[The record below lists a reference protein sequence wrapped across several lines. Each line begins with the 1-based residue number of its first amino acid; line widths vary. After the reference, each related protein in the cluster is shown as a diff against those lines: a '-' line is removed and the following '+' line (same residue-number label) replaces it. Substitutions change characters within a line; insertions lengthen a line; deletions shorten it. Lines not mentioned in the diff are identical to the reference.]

1 MLVRIH
7 YRQFQA
13 GGEQGKV
20 EFVQEEHRNQGTI
33 IRLVGVVVDVE
44 FESGNLPSIY
54 NALLVKRRSGEDLI
68 LEIQEHVGTKV
79 VRAIAMGPTAGL
91 RRGMPVID
99 LEKPI
104 EVPVGR
110 QTLGRLFN
118 VLGQPIDG
126 KGAIESEQVSP
137 IHKKAPAINEQVVSR
152 EMIVTGIKAID
163 LLTPYPKGGKVGLFG
178 GAGVGKTVLMLEL
191 MNNTITKNSGVVVF
205 SGVGERSRE
214 GNDMWLEMNAS
225 GLIDSTV
232 LTFGQMNEPPG
243 ARLRVPFTA
252 LTMAEYFRDKE
263 NRPVLIFIDN
273 IYRFIQAGSEVSA
286 LLGRLPS
293 EMGYQPTLDSEMGL
307 LQERITST
315 SNGSIT
321 SVQAVYIP
329 ADDVTDPAVAATFS
343 HLDATT
349 VLSRR
354 LVSMGLYPAIDPLQS
369 TSNLL
374 TPELVGREHYDV
386 AMQVRAT
393 LSRYDELQDLIAIL
407 GMEELSLSDQQTV
420 IRARRLQRFLSQPF
434 IVAEAFSGRP
444 GAFVP
449 IEETIRGFK
458 DILAGK
464 YDDLPE
470 QAFYMTG
477 TIDDVI
483 KQAEL
488 METDSEI
495 REVKEEPADEPVG

>member
-1 MLVRIH
+1 M
-7 YRQFQA
+7 
-13 GGEQGKV
+13 
-20 EFVQEEHRNQGTI
+20 EFVQEENKNHGRI

-54 NALLVKRRSGEDLI
+54 NALLIKRRSGEDLI

-91 RRGMPVID
+91 RREMTVID

-104 EVPVGR
+104 EVPIGR

-118 VLGQPIDG
+118 ILGQPIDG
-126 KGAIESEQVSP
+126 KAPLETEQVSP
-137 IHKKAPAINEQVVSR
+137 IHRKAPAINEQVISR
-152 EMIVTGIKAID
+152 QMIVTGIKAID

-191 MNNTITKNSGVVVF
+191 MNNTITKSSGIVVF

-214 GNDMWLEMNAS
+214 GNDMWLDMNAS
-225 GLIDSTV
+225 GLIDSTI

-243 ARLRVPFTA
+243 ARMRVPFTA
-252 LTMAEYFRDKE
+252 LTMAEYFRDE
-263 NRPVLIFIDN
+263 ESRPVLIFIDN

-374 TPELVGREHYDV
+374 SPELVGKEHYDV
-386 AMQVRAT
+386 AMQVRST
-393 LSRYDELQDLIAIL
+393 LARYDELQDLIAIL
-407 GMEELSLSDQQTV
+407 GMEELSLSDQKTV
-420 IRARRLQRFLSQPF
+420 IRARRIQRFLSQPF
-434 IVAEAFSGRP
+434 IVAEAFSGSP

-458 DILAGK
+458 EILDGK
-464 YDDLPE
+464 HDDLPE

-477 TIDDVI
+477 TIDDVLR
-483 KQAEL
+483 KAEL
-488 METDSEI
+488 MDADSE
-495 REVKEEPADEPVG
+495 ETKSQEEPVDEPVG

>member
-1 MLVRIH
+1 M
-7 YRQFQA
+7 
-13 GGEQGKV
+13 
-20 EFVQEEHRNQGTI
+20 EFVQEEHKNNGRI

-54 NALLVKRRSGEDLI
+54 NALLIKRRSGEDLI

-79 VRAIAMGPTAGL
+79 VRAIAMGSTAGL
-91 RRGMPVID
+91 RRGMTVID

-104 EVPVGR
+104 EVPIGR

-126 KGAIESEQVSP
+126 KGPLDIEQISP
-137 IHKKAPAINEQVVSR
+137 IHRKAPAINEQVISR
-152 EMIVTGIKAID
+152 QMIVTGIKAID

-191 MNNTITKNSGVVVF
+191 MNNTITKSSGIVVF

-214 GNDMWLEMNAS
+214 GNDMWLDMNAS
-225 GLIDSTV
+225 GLIDSAI

-243 ARLRVPFTA
+243 ARMRVPFTA
-252 LTMAEYFRDKE
+252 LTMAEYFRDE
-263 NRPVLIFIDN
+263 ESRPVLIFIDN

-374 TPELVGREHYDV
+374 SPELVGKAHYDV
-386 AMQVRAT
+386 AMQVRST
-393 LSRYDELQDLIAIL
+393 LARYDELQDLIAIL
-407 GMEELSLSDQQTV
+407 GMEELSLSDQKIV
-420 IRARRLQRFLSQPF
+420 IRARRIQRFLSQPF
-434 IVAEAFSGRP
+434 IVAEAFSGSP

-458 DILAGK
+458 EILDGK
-464 YDDLPE
+464 HDDLPE

-477 TIDDVI
+477 TIDDVLR
-483 KQAEL
+483 KAEL
-488 METDSEI
+488 MDADSE
-495 REVKEEPADEPVG
+495 ETKSQEEPVDEPVG

>member
-1 MLVRIH
+1 VDSAR
-7 YRQFQA
+7 
-13 GGEQGKV
+13 EDT
-20 EFVQEEHRNQGTI
+20 RNLGTI

-54 NALLVKRRSGEDLI
+54 NALLVKRISGEDLV

-79 VRAIAMGPTAGL
+79 VRAIAMGSTAGL

-110 QTLGRLFN
+110 ETLGRLFN
-118 VLGQPIDG
+118 VLGQAIDG
-126 KGAIESEQVSP
+126 KGEVNAQQYSP
-137 IHKKAPAINEQVVSR
+137 IHKMPPSISEQIISK
-152 EMIVTGIKAID
+152 EKIVTGIKAID

-191 MNNTITKNSGVVVF
+191 MNNTITKSSGIVVF

-214 GNDMWLEMNAS
+214 GNDMWLDMNAS
-225 GLIDSTV
+225 GLIDSTI

-243 ARLRVPFTA
+243 ARLRIPYTA
-252 LTMAEYFRDKE
+252 LTMAEYFRDE
-263 NRPVLIFIDN
+263 ESRPVLIFIDN

-293 EMGYQPTLDSEMGL
+293 EMGYQSTLDSEMGL

-315 SNGSIT
+315 SSGSIT

-374 TPELVGREHYDV
+374 TPEAVGREHYEV
-386 AMQVRAT
+386 AMNVRAT
-393 LSRYDELQDLIAIL
+393 LARYEELQDLIAIL
-407 GMEELSLSDQQTV
+407 GMEELSLSDQQVV
-420 IRARRLQRFLSQPF
+420 IRARRVQRFLTQPF
-434 IVAEAFSGRP
+434 IVAEAFSGHP
-444 GAFVP
+444 GVFVP
-449 IEETIRGFK
+449 IEETIKGFK
-458 DILAGK
+458 QILEGK

-470 QAFYMTG
+470 QAFYMVG
-477 TIDDVI
+477 TIDEAL
-483 KQAEL
+483 KKAEE
-488 METDSEI
+488 MNAGSEG
-495 REVKEEPADEPVG
+495 EDAEE

>member
-1 MLVRIH
+1 
-7 YRQFQA
+7 
-13 GGEQGKV
+13 V
-20 EFVQEEHRNQGTI
+20 EFGQEENRNLGTI

-44 FESGNLPSIY
+44 FESGNLPSIN
-54 NALLVKRRSGEDLI
+54 NALLIKRRSGEDLV
-68 LEIQEHVGTKV
+68 LEIQEHVGTNV

-99 LEKPI
+99 LERPI

-110 QTLGRLFN
+110 ETLGRLFN

-126 KGAIESEQVSP
+126 LGVLESEQVSP
-137 IHKKAPAINEQVVSR
+137 IHKKPPSVSEQVVSR

-191 MNNTITKNSGVVVF
+191 MNNTITKSSGIVVF

-214 GNDMWLEMNAS
+214 GNDMWLDMNAS
-225 GLIDSTV
+225 GLIDSTI

-252 LTMAEYFRDKE
+252 LTMAEHFRDE
-263 NRPVLIFIDN
+263 ESRPVLIFIDN

-315 SNGSIT
+315 SSGSIT

-374 TPELVGREHYDV
+374 TPNFVGREHYDV

-393 LSRYDELQDLIAIL
+393 LARYDELQDLIAIL

-444 GAFVP
+444 GAFVS
-449 IEETIRGFK
+449 ISDTIRGFK
-458 DILAGK
+458 EILDGK
-464 YDDLPE
+464 HDDVPE

-477 TIDDVI
+477 TIEDVLR
-483 KQAEL
+483 KAEL
-488 METDSEI
+488 MEADSDAKVED
-495 REVKEEPADEPVG
+495 EEPVDEPAG

>member
-1 MLVRIH
+1 
-7 YRQFQA
+7 
-13 GGEQGKV
+13 V
-20 EFVQEEHRNQGTI
+20 EFVQEEQKNNGRI

-54 NALLVKRRSGEDLI
+54 NALLIKRRSGEDLI

-79 VRAIAMGPTAGL
+79 VRAIAMGSTAGL
-91 RRGMPVID
+91 RRGMTVID

-104 EVPVGR
+104 EVPIGR

-126 KGAIESEQVSP
+126 KGPLDIEQVSP
-137 IHKKAPAINEQVVSR
+137 IHRKAPAINEQVISR
-152 EMIVTGIKAID
+152 QMIVTGIKAID

-191 MNNTITKNSGVVVF
+191 MNNTITKSSGIVVF

-214 GNDMWLEMNAS
+214 GNDMWLDMNAS
-225 GLIDSTV
+225 GLIDSAI

-243 ARLRVPFTA
+243 ARMRVPFTA
-252 LTMAEYFRDKE
+252 LTMAEYFRDE
-263 NRPVLIFIDN
+263 ESRPVLIFIDN

-374 TPELVGREHYDV
+374 SPELVGKAHYDV
-386 AMQVRAT
+386 AMQVRST
-393 LSRYDELQDLIAIL
+393 LARYDELQDLIAIL
-407 GMEELSLSDQQTV
+407 GMEELSLSDQKIV
-420 IRARRLQRFLSQPF
+420 IRARRIQRFLSQPF
-434 IVAEAFSGRP
+434 IVAEAFSGSP

-458 DILAGK
+458 EILDGK
-464 YDDLPE
+464 HDDLPE

-477 TIDDVI
+477 TIDDVLR
-483 KQAEL
+483 KAES
-488 METDSEI
+488 MDADSE
-495 REVKEEPADEPVG
+495 ETKSQEEPVDEPVG

>member
-1 MLVRIH
+1 M
-7 YRQFQA
+7 
-13 GGEQGKV
+13 
-20 EFVQEEHRNQGTI
+20 
-33 IRLVGVVVDVE
+33 GVVVDVE

-54 NALLVKRRSGEDLI
+54 NALLIKRRSGEDLI

-79 VRAIAMGPTAGL
+79 VRAIAMGSTAGL
-91 RRGMPVID
+91 RRGMTVID

-104 EVPVGR
+104 EVPIGR

-126 KGAIESEQVSP
+126 KGPLDIEQVSP
-137 IHKKAPAINEQVVSR
+137 IHRKAPAINEQVISR
-152 EMIVTGIKAID
+152 QMIVTGIKAID

-191 MNNTITKNSGVVVF
+191 MNNTITKSSGIVVF
-205 SGVGERSRE
+205 YGVGERSRE
-214 GNDMWLEMNAS
+214 GNDMWLDMNAS
-225 GLIDSTV
+225 GLIDSAI

-243 ARLRVPFTA
+243 ARMRVPFTA
-252 LTMAEYFRDKE
+252 LTMAEYFRDE
-263 NRPVLIFIDN
+263 ESRPVLIFIDN

-374 TPELVGREHYDV
+374 SPELVGKEHYDV
-386 AMQVRAT
+386 AMQVRST
-393 LSRYDELQDLIAIL
+393 LARYDELQDLIAIL
-407 GMEELSLSDQQTV
+407 GMEELSLSDQKIV
-420 IRARRLQRFLSQPF
+420 IRARRIQRFLSQPF
-434 IVAEAFSGRP
+434 IVAEAFSGSP

-458 DILAGK
+458 EILDGK
-464 YDDLPE
+464 HDDLPE

-477 TIDDVI
+477 TIDDVLR
-483 KQAEL
+483 KAES
-488 METDSEI
+488 MDADSE
-495 REVKEEPADEPVG
+495 ETKSQEEPVDEPVG